1 MDRAPGP
8 PSSPPPAFAYKRGR
22 ELLQARALLRD
33 GDGSDG
39 GGSGGGSGSSG
50 SRDQLANIAQHN
62 EQRAEAMQLLH
73 AGDNMGELHSDTLKS
88 IFALLD
94 SDHDGLLD
102 DAEVEQALVALG
114 VPPLPFLVQE
124 IKSHVPAW
132 VGDKVDFA
140 TFQRVMGM
148 RLRSNPVQIRDIQEV
163 FRIFQDK
170 EFGEGCVTETSL
182 RHIMGLKPA
191 LAASLT
197 PDEIDEIFSELGI
210 KRRDVIDYR
219 QFMEDIS
226 SGFVGFV

>member
-1 MDRAPGP
+1 MNRAPGP
-8 PSSPPPAFAYKRGR
+8 PSSPPPAYAYKRGR
-22 ELLQARALLRD
+22 EILRSRLQQQQSQQSGD
-33 GDGSDG
+33 GDA
-39 GGSGGGSGSSG
+39 GGSAK
-50 SRDQLANIAQHN
+50 DQLVNVVQKN
-62 EQRAEAMQLLH
+62 EQHTEAMQLLH
-73 AGDNMGELHSDTLKS
+73 AGDNMGELHSDTFKS

-114 VPPLPFLVQE
+114 VPPVQFLVEE

-132 VGDKVDFA
+132 VKGKVDFE
-140 TFQRVMGM
+140 TFQRVMSM
-148 RLRSNPVQIRDIQEV
+148 RLQSNPVQMRDIQEV

-170 EFGEGCVTETSL
+170 EFGEGCVTETAL

>member
-1 MDRAPGP
+1 MLAREQATDGGTG
-8 PSSPPPAFAYKRGR
+8 RGR
-22 ELLQARALLRD
+22 GGPSLKALAVPP
-33 GDGSDG
+33 
-39 GGSGGGSGSSG
+39 
-50 SRDQLANIAQHN
+50 QENN
-62 EQRAEAMQLLH
+62 EQLNEAFQLLH
-73 AGDNMGELHSDTLKS
+73 AGDNMGELHKDTLKS

-114 VPPLPFLVQE
+114 VPPLPFLIQE
-124 IKSHVPAW
+124 IKTHVPAW
-132 VGDKVDFA
+132 VARAGDKVDFA
-140 TFQRVMGM
+140 TFHRVMAM
-148 RLRSNPVQIRDIQEV
+148 RLKSNPVQMRDIQEV

-191 LAASLT
+191 LASSLT
-197 PDEIDEIFSELGI
+197 PDEIDEIFAELGI

>member
-1 MDRAPGP
+1 M
-8 PSSPPPAFAYKRGR
+8 S
-22 ELLQARALLRD
+22 QAE
-33 GDGSDG
+33 GEGSDEAG
-39 GGSGGGSGSSG
+39 QGN
-50 SRDQLANIAQHN
+50 QLAIASAAGKGA
-62 EQRAEAMQLLH
+62 EMTEAMQLLH

-114 VPPLPFLVQE
+114 VPPVEFLIQE

-132 VGDKVDFA
+132 IGDKVDFA

-148 RLRSNPVQIRDIQEV
+148 KLKSSPVQMKDIQEV

-182 RHIMGLKPA
+182 RHIMGLKPD

-210 KRRDVIDYR
+210 KRRDIIDYR
-219 QFMEDIS
+219 QFMQDIS
-226 SGFVGFV
+226 SGFIGFV